1 MIDFMIFEFSKCLH
15 TLMMP
20 GHFYLSDLVTNVL
33 IQVLLGFVRVTEVP
47 IFQTEITIRPT
58 ETIPGKAIRMVR
70 FLV

>member
-1 MIDFMIFEFSKCLH
+1 
-15 TLMMP
+15 MMP